1 MFNLLSLEN
10 TLSGNDCSLLNDKSL
25 WKDEKNEVV
34 EKKID
39 AQGQG
44 DAFKSLYPDIILFSR
59 YFLRS

>member
-39 AQGQG
+39 AQGPG
-44 DAFKSLYPDIILFSR
+44 RRIEVFIP
-59 YFLRS
+59 

>member
-25 WKDEKNEVV
+25 WKDEKNEVI

-39 AQGQG
+39 AQGPG
-44 DAFKSLYPDIILFSR
+44 RRI
-59 YFLRS
+59 